1 MKLKKHFFC
10 LAFMGFMCVGFAR
23 EPIKILNIHKEGGR
37 SFLGIT
43 EPRYDKVDFETK
55 IERRQ
60 CPYTG
65 EVYELHISTLTCL
78 RPGDIKCRRSVA
90 EKGFKYNGV
99 TISEDIFVETMNS
112 MVDEIDEKLVKKE
125 KEGKVVKKISV
136 VADNNEQFIFSFIAT
151 WENGNEEGNADIQIV
166 VYDITKELEAF

>member
-1 MKLKKHFFC
+1 MKFKFFSC
-10 LAFMGFMCVGFAR
+10 LAFMSFICVGLAK

-43 EPRYDKVDFETK
+43 EPRYDKVDFETVISHEK
-55 IERRQ
+55 

-65 EVYELHISTLTCL
+65 EVYEQHTSTLTCIG
-78 RPGDIKCRRSVA
+78 PGDIKCRKSVA

-99 TISEDIFVETMNS
+99 TISEDVFVETMNS
-112 MVDEIDEKLVKKE
+112 LVDEIDEKLVEKE

-166 VYDITKELEAF
+166 VYDITKDIEVF